1 MHLICSCPVCNNLY
15 KSLCCYLQSLSLRLD
30 EFVEDLSL
38 TTATPNVI
46 KLPPTMA
53 PVPCKPLFFDLA
65 LNHISFPSL
74 AENMENKKSTGA
86 GITGFVKGLW
96 GWGGKK

>member
-1 MHLICSCPVCNNLY
+1 M
-15 KSLCCYLQSLSLRLD
+15 D

-46 KLPPTMA
+46 KLPPTMS

-65 LNHISFPSL
+65 LNHVTLPSL
-74 AENMENKKSTGA
+74 AENVETRKAAAGAQGA
-86 GITGFVKGLW
+86 GITGAIKGFF
-96 GWGGKK
+96 GWGAKK